1 MPDEGLTAFWENL
14 RNELRYEADVD
25 GAQAMLADVFT
36 RRMITAMV
44 EDGELEEEA
53 IQAYHVD
60 ESVRPAIE
68 VAGYSL
74 QDSDTLNLVTAI
86 FHGTEPEAVTPAEVR
101 RAVKRARAFWQRCRD
116 RPYHDDLEESGDAW
130 DMALAIRRAAPEIRR
145 VRTFVATDG
154 LARIEYLDSET
165 EDNVEYQQ
173 SIWDLRRLW
182 RMESTGRRGEPI
194 EIDFTSRFGKPLPA
208 LPAPD
213 QSAEY
218 RVLMTVIP
226 GDWLANIYEEYGSRL
241 LERNVRS
248 FLQFTG
254 KVNKGMRDTVR
265 DEPGRF
271 LAYNNGISATASSVE
286 LVRLPDG
293 GHGIARILDLQI
305 VNGGQTTASLH
316 RSWRTGLGDVSA
328 VYVQAKITEVR
339 GNLLDEL
346 VPRISEYANSQNK
359 IQIADLSS
367 NVPFHIEL
375 ESLSR
380 NTWAPATAE
389 TARQTKWFYERA
401 RGQYSDAL
409 NRAPSRTEFQ
419 KMHPPRQ
426 RFSKVELATYEN
438 TLAMEPHE
446 VSRGAQKNFLRFML
460 RVGSGEPALRPDIT
474 YLQHAVA
481 KAILFRRA
489 EKIVGAEAFGGY
501 RRNIVA
507 YALARLAHATGQR
520 LDLGAVWSS
529 QATSPAIDEAIENL
543 AHIAFGVL
551 TDPNRPAANVTEWA
565 KREEC
570 WNRMRAVDWRP
581 PRSLRAEL
589 VDDLSEAGASDPRLN
604 DANGSSAK
612 EPGDNGLE
620 TATGDT
626 FLALEEWGKQTT
638 SLTPF
643 QRSLARRI
651 GVVLKEGR
659 ELNSRQRPQAAALLR
674 EALDRGFVEP

>member
-1 MPDEGLTAFWENL
+1 MSEGELTAFWENL

-25 GAQAMLADVFT
+25 GAESMLADVFT
-36 RRMITAMV
+36 RRMIAAMV

-53 IQAYHVD
+53 IQAYRVD
-60 ESVRPAIE
+60 ENVRPALE
-68 VAGYSL
+68 VSGYSL
-74 QDSDTLNLVTAI
+74 QDGDTLNLVTTI
-86 FHGTEPEAVTPAEVR
+86 FHGTDPEAVTPAEVR

-145 VRTFVATDG
+145 VRIFVATDG
-154 LARIEYLDSET
+154 LARIEYLEDET
-165 EDNVEYQQ
+165 EDDVEYQQ

-182 RMESTGRRGEPI
+182 RMETTGRRGEPI
-194 EIDFTSRFGKPLPA
+194 EIDFTGRFGEPLPA
-208 LPAPD
+208 LPAPV

-226 GDWLANIYEEYGSRL
+226 GEWLANIYEEYGSRL

-254 KVNKGMRDTVR
+254 KVNKGMRDTVKN
-265 DEPGRF
+265 EPGRF

-293 GHGIARILDLQI
+293 GHGIERITDLQI

-316 RSWRTGLGDVSA
+316 RSWRTGLGDLAA
-328 VYVQAKITEVR
+328 VAVQAKITEVK
-339 GNLLDEL
+339 GDLLDEL

-359 IQIADLSS
+359 VQIADLSS

-409 NRAPSRTEFQ
+409 NRAPRRTEFQ
-419 KMHPPRQ
+419 KMHPPKQ

-438 TLAMEPHE
+438 TWAMEPHE
-446 VSRGAQKNFLRFML
+446 VSRGAQKNFLRFMM
-460 RVGSGEPALRPDIT
+460 RVGSGDSALRPDIT
-474 YLQHAVA
+474 FFQHAVA
-481 KAILFRRA
+481 KAIIFRRA
-489 EKIVGAEAFGGY
+489 EKIVAAQAFGGY

-507 YALARLAHATGQR
+507 YALARLSLAAGER
-520 LDLGAVWSS
+520 VDLGAIWAA
-529 QATSPAIDEAIENL
+529 QQTTAEIDDAIESL

-551 TDPNRPAANVTEWA
+551 TDANRPSANVTEWA
-565 KREEC
+565 KRREC
-570 WNRMRAVDWRP
+570 WERMRAVDWRA
-581 PRSLRAEL
+581 PRSLGAGSGSGTPEIGGTNGRSPVITSGGDADEL
-589 VDDLSEAGASDPRLN
+589 T
-604 DANGSSAK
+604 
-612 EPGDNGLE
+612 

-626 FLALEEWGKQTT
+626 FLALEEWGKQTG
-638 SLTPF
+638 SITPF

-651 GVVLKEGR
+651 GIALKEGR
-659 ELNSRQRPQAAALLR
+659 ELNSRLRPQASALLG
-674 EALDRGFVEP
+674 EARGRGFIEP